1 MEIYGY
7 RCCTNLTDM
16 CVEVYI
22 LVLLQA
28 YLPLSD
34 SCHLKKIKE
43 AKKKKQVEH
52 KPQFANLLLLLLPS
66 DWW

>member
-43 AKKKKQVEH
+43 AKKKQVEH